1 MQLESPTVNVDKSA
15 NQLFDF
21 LMDVKNFESIMPENT
36 ETFEVLDQGF
46 IFALKG
52 MPKIK
57 LKLQENESPNKIVL
71 ASTSEQFPF
80 TLTGNITS
88 VSESSATVN
97 LKFDGDFNAM
107 MAMMIKVPLQKFI
120 NTLAENLSKL

>member
-1 MQLESPTVNVDKSA
+1 MQLESPTVNVNKSA
-15 NQLFDF
+15 DQLFDF
-21 LMDVKNFESIMPENT
+21 LIDVKNFESIMPENT
-36 ETFEVLDQGF
+36 ETFEVVDQGF

-57 LKLQENESPNKIVL
+57 LKLQENERPNTIVL

-80 TLTGNITS
+80 TLTGNIAATNDTT
-88 VSESSATVN
+88 ATVN
-97 LKFDGDFNAM
+97 LQFEGNFNAM
-107 MAMMIKVPLQKFI
+107 MAMMIKGPLQKFI